1 MSGARH
7 QVGPTVA
14 LARAEGGP
22 DQDGIADAVYKALD
36 LLDYSPPSSPQTV
49 AIKPN
54 LRFYWDYSTGE
65 TTDPRV
71 VAAVI
76 DYVRQRWNPQARIAV
91 VETDASSM
99 RTRHAFPML
108 GYDRLA
114 REKGVELVNL
124 SEDEM
129 LEQEVS
135 VGSRAISFPLPR
147 TLHEVDLFISCP
159 KLKVGPY
166 AGGNA
171 LHITC
176 TLKNLY
182 GCIGKRRKVVY
193 HPQVNEVIVAVNK
206 QLRPHLHLVD
216 GIVALGRQPV
226 RLGLIIAGT
235 DAVAVDSVAAR
246 VMGYNPARVKQIRLA
261 EREGVGRRRGL
272 VTLGEDVS
280 SLAQEFPKRGQL
292 GFKLTWNLQ
301 LAMLR
306 LYARLTGD
314 AVPPVLD

>member
-1 MSGARH
+1 MKGATH
-7 QVGPTVA
+7 HMGPTVA
-14 LARAEGGP
+14 LARAGRGL
-22 DQDGIADAVYKALD
+22 DQGGIADAVYRALN
-36 LLDYSPPSSPQTV
+36 LLDYSPHTCPQTV

-71 VAAVI
+71 VAALI
-76 DYVRQRWNPQARIAV
+76 DYVRERWNPQARIAV

-108 GYDRLA
+108 GYDHLA

-135 VGSRAISFPLPR
+135 VDSRAISLPLPR

-206 QLRPHLHLVD
+206 QLRPHLHVVD
-216 GIVALGRQPV
+216 GIVALGKQPV

-235 DAVAVDSVAAR
+235 DAVAVDSVAAQ
-246 VMGYNPARVKQIRLA
+246 VMGYNPAAVKQIRLA
-261 EREGVGRRRGL
+261 EREGVGTRRGL
-272 VTLGEDVS
+272 QTLGEDVRS
-280 SLAQEFPKRGQL
+280 PASEFPRRGQM
-292 GFKLTWNLQ
+292 GFKLTWHLQ

-314 AVPPVLD
+314 AVPPALD